1 MKREK
6 FLLIIFISIAM
17 LVMPTNVF
25 AHPGRTDS
33 SGCHKCNGDNTN
45 CAQWGLTDGEY
56 HCHNKTNNT
65 YTNSKGEVYDKSGT
79 KISGG
84 NTSNNNSTEKEENVD
99 NNTANQE
106 KPSNDST
113 GNSNNTTSN
122 TKPEN
127 STTKPSTSKPVEKS
141 KDTSLKIVKADD
153 NEISIAEEM
162 LYETSKKKI
171 ELNIVATDSKAKVE
185 FQNQELSTGENEIV
199 IKVTAEA
206 GNSKEYKLIITRKE
220 IQSSVIIKKFVLGSN
235 EVKFE
240 NNKATIEKLTTESTF
255 KYSYELSDE
264 KAKLLLYVNDK
275 EVTEFNNIK
284 NEDIIKLV
292 VIDIDD
298 NKNVYEINV
307 TEVSEAESFI
317 INAIAYTIVGGIFL
331 APAIII
337 GVIIY
342 TKKRKK

>member
-1 MKREK
+1 MKK
-6 FLLIIFISIAM
+6 YIGIIFLGIIM
-17 LVMPTNVF
+17 VIMPVTVL
-25 AHPGRTDS
+25 AHPGGLDS
-33 SGCHKCNGDNTN
+33 SGCHYCRTN
-45 CAQWGLTDGEY
+45 CAKWGLDTNEY
-56 HCHNKTNNT
+56 HCHNNTNNT
-65 YTNSKGEVYDKSGT
+65 YTNSKGEVYDKSGS

-99 NNTANQE
+99 NNIINQE

-113 GNSNNTTSN
+113 GNFNNTTSN

-127 STTKPSTSKPVEKS
+127 STTKPSTSKPAEKS
-141 KDTSLKIVKADD
+141 KDTTLKTVKIDD
-153 NEISIAEEM
+153 NEILVEEQM
-162 LYETSKKKI
+162 TYETSKKNI
-171 ELNIVATDSKAKVE
+171 ELNIEATDSKAKVE
-185 FQNQELSTGENEIV
+185 FDKQELSIGENEIV

-206 GNSKEYKLIITRKE
+206 GNSKEYKLIIIRKE
-220 IQSSVIIKKFVLGSN
+220 IQSTVVIKKFVLGSN
-235 EVKFE
+235 EIKFE

-307 TEVSEAESFI
+307 TEASEAESFI

-331 APAIII
+331 SPAFII

>member
-1 MKREK
+1 MKK
-6 FLLIIFISIAM
+6 YIGIIFISI
-17 LVMPTNVF
+17 VMVIMPVTVL
-25 AHPGRTDS
+25 AHPGGLDS
-33 SGCHKCNGDNTN
+33 SGCHYCRTN
-45 CAQWGLTDGEY
+45 CAKWGLDTNEY
-56 HCHNKTNNT
+56 HCHNNTNNT
-65 YTNSKGEVYDKSGT
+65 YTNSKGEVYDKSGS

-84 NTSNNNSTEKEENVD
+84 NTSNNNSTEKEESVD
-99 NNTANQE
+99 NNTTNQE

-141 KDTSLKIVKADD
+141 KETSLKIVKVDD
-153 NEISIAEEM
+153 HEILIAEEM
-162 LYETSKKKI
+162 VYETSKKNI
-171 ELNIVATDSKAKVE
+171 ELNIEATDSKAKVE
-185 FQNQELSTGENEIV
+185 FQKQELSIGENEIV

-331 APAIII
+331 SPAIII

>member
-1 MKREK
+1 MKK
-6 FLLIIFISIAM
+6 YIGIIFIGIIM
-17 LVMPTNVF
+17 VIMPVTVL
-25 AHPGRTDS
+25 AHPGGLDS
-33 SGCHKCNGDNTN
+33 SGCHYCRTN
-45 CAQWGLTDGEY
+45 CAKWGLDTNEY
-56 HCHNKTNNT
+56 HCHNNTNNT
-65 YTNSKGEVYDKSGT
+65 YTNSKGEVYDKSGS
-79 KISGG
+79 KINGG

-99 NNTANQE
+99 NNIINQE

-127 STTKPSTSKPVEKS
+127 STTKPSTSKPAEKS
-141 KDTSLKIVKADD
+141 KDTTLKTVKIDD
-153 NEISIAEEM
+153 NEISVEEQM
-162 LYETSKKKI
+162 TYETSKKNI
-171 ELNIVATDSKAKVE
+171 ELNIEATDSKAKVE
-185 FQNQELSTGENEIV
+185 FDKQELSIGENEIV

-220 IQSSVIIKKFVLGSN
+220 IQSSVVIKKFVLGSN
-235 EVKFE
+235 EIKFE

-275 EVTEFNNIK
+275 EVTGFENIK
-284 NEDIIKLV
+284 NKDIIKLV
-292 VIDIDD
+292 VIDTDD

-307 TEVSEAESFI
+307 TEASAAESFI

-331 APAIII
+331 SPAIII

>member
-1 MKREK
+1 MKK
-6 FLLIIFISIAM
+6 YIGIIFIGIIM
-17 LVMPTNVF
+17 VIMPVTVL
-25 AHPGRTDS
+25 AHPGGLDS
-33 SGCHKCNGDNTN
+33 SGCHYCRTN
-45 CAQWGLTDGEY
+45 CGKWGLDTNEY
-56 HCHNKTNNT
+56 HCHNNTNNT
-65 YTNSKGEVYDKSGT
+65 YTNSKGEVYDKSGS

-99 NNTANQE
+99 NNIINQE
-106 KPSNDST
+106 KLSNDST

-127 STTKPSTSKPVEKS
+127 STTKPSTSKPAEKS
-141 KDTSLKIVKADD
+141 KDTTLKTVKIDD
-153 NEISIAEEM
+153 NEISVEEQM
-162 LYETSKKKI
+162 TYETSKKNI
-171 ELNIVATDSKAKVE
+171 ELNIEATDSKAKVE
-185 FQNQELSTGENEIV
+185 FDKQELSIGENEIV

-220 IQSSVIIKKFVLGSN
+220 IQSSVVIKKFVLGSN
-235 EVKFE
+235 EIKFE

>member
-6 FLLIIFISIAM
+6 YLLIIFISIAM
-17 LVMPTNVF
+17 LAMPTNVF

-33 SGCHKCNGDNTN
+33 SGCHKCNSDNTN

-99 NNTANQE
+99 NTANQE

-292 VIDIDD
+292 VIDID
-298 NKNVYEINV
+298 EIN
-307 TEVSEAESFI
+307 SEL
-317 INAIAYTIVGGIFL
+317 N
-331 APAIII
+331 
-337 GVIIY
+337 VIY
-342 TKKRKK
+342 KKYDYSKLPK

>member
-1 MKREK
+1 MKK
-6 FLLIIFISIAM
+6 YIGIIFISIIM
-17 LVMPTNVF
+17 VITPVTVL
-25 AHPGRTDS
+25 AHPGRTDLNS
-33 SGCHKCNGDNTN
+33 CHKCNGDNTD

-56 HCHNKTNNT
+56 HCHNKNDNT

-99 NNTANQE
+99 NNTTNQE
-106 KPSNDST
+106 KPSNDNT
-113 GNSNNTTSN
+113 GNSNNPTSN

-153 NEISIAEEM
+153 NEILIVEDM
-162 LYETSKKKI
+162 VYETSKKNI
-171 ELNIVATDSKAKVE
+171 ELNIEATDSKAKVE
-185 FQNQELSTGENEIV
+185 FQNQELLIGENEIL

-220 IQSSVIIKKFVLGSN
+220 IQSSVIIKKFVFGSN
-235 EVKFE
+235 EIKFE

-284 NEDIIKLV
+284 NEDVIKLV
-292 VIDIDD
+292 VIDSDD

-307 TEVSEAESFI
+307 TEASEAESFI
-317 INAIAYTIVGGIFL
+317 INAIAYTIVAGIFL
-331 APAIII
+331 SPAIIV

-342 TKKRKK
+342 IKKRKK

>member
-6 FLLIIFISIAM
+6 NLLIIFISITM

-106 KPSNDST
+106 NTSNDST

-127 STTKPSTSKPVEKS
+127 STKPSTSKPVEKS

-153 NEISIAEEM
+153 NEILIAEEM

-185 FQNQELSTGENEIV
+185 FQNKELSIGENEIV
-199 IKVTAEA
+199 VKVTAEA

-220 IQSSVIIKKFVLGSN
+220 IQSSVVIKKFVLGSN
-235 EVKFE
+235 EIKFE

-292 VIDIDD
+292 VIDVDD

-307 TEVSEAESFI
+307 TEASEAESFI

-331 APAIII
+331 SPAIII